1 MMYGMLDVKVVVR
14 SILLE
19 KLRKIDAIDTMLKVM
34 ANEESASV
42 TWQHF
47 INNKKKY
54 GQTDAHSRQQ
64 KKMQNIPLMQYFNQ
78 LNSIE

>member
-14 SILLE
+14 CILLE

-47 INNKKKY
+47 INKKKNMAK
-54 GQTDAHSRQQ
+54 QTHTHANRTKKNAKHSIDA
-64 KKMQNIPLMQYFNQ
+64 IF
-78 LNSIE
+78 